1 MGSEAVLNS
10 LRAGIATLVCMILLT
25 GCSAPTRPALPSPAQ
40 PPPREGIV
48 IAGSG
53 VNLPLMRKLA
63 TAYEASR
70 SPGKIE
76 IPDSIGSAGAI
87 KAITDNGINLGL
99 ISRPLQEQ
107 EKAAGLK
114 QIPYAR
120 SAVIIVVHPS
130 VPVDNISVAELLE
143 IFSGGKRQWPD
154 GKNIIPH
161 LMYKEDAVNG
171 ILKNQ
176 IKEFSSV
183 LDEALLNN
191 YWKIHYNDLSMARA
205 VASIPGS
212 IGFSD
217 SSWSSSSQEKMKA
230 LQLEGVSPTPANIL
244 SGAYRLERGMYFVY
258 QEPMDPRVKEFLA
271 FVFSSEGQQI
281 IQTAQA
287 IPVPRI
293 TDGTH

>member
-1 MGSEAVLNS
+1 MLKS
-10 LRAGIATLVCMILLT
+10 LRAGIATVVCLILLT
-25 GCSAPTRPALPSPAQ
+25 GCSAPTRPALPTEAQ
-40 PPPREGIV
+40 QATREGFV

-63 TAYEASR
+63 IAYEAR
-70 SPGKIE
+70 RPAEKIE

-87 KAITDNGINLGL
+87 KAIMDKGINLGL
-99 ISRPLQEQ
+99 ISRPLQEK

-114 QIPYAR
+114 QIQYAR
-120 SAVIIVVHPS
+120 SAVIIAVHPS
-130 VPVDNISVAELLE
+130 APVDNITVADLLA
-143 IFSGGKRQWPD
+143 IYRGSKRQWPD

-171 ILKNQ
+171 VLAEQ
-176 IKEFSSV
+176 IKEFSGV
-183 LDEALLNN
+183 IDEALRNN

-205 VASIPGS
+205 IVAIPGS

-230 LQLEGVSPTPANIL
+230 LQLDGFSPTPANIL
-244 SGAYRLERGMYFVY
+244 SGEYRLERGMYFVY
-258 QEPMDPRVKEFLA
+258 QEPMAPRVKDFFA
-271 FVFSSEGQQI
+271 FVFSPEGQQI
-281 IQTAQA
+281 IQMAEI

-293 TDGTH
+293 SDGYH